1 MAVTAVSHASDRT
14 RALADTARTGA
25 LTRGELRQVTEEVG
39 EALRLALD
47 NLQRAAALGTWD
59 ELVDSFAVCNGDDDC
74 GG

>member
-1 MAVTAVSHASDRT
+1 
-14 RALADTARTGA
+14 
-25 LTRGELRQVTEEVG
+25 VTEEVG